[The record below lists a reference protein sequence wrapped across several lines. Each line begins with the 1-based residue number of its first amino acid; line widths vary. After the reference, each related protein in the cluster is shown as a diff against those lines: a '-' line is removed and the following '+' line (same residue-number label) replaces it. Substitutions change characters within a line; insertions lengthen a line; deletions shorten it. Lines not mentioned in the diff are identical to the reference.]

1 MQKQLETVQGQQHGA
16 HREFSLAGMVQVL
29 LSGTLV
35 PCGLGYLTLLSA
47 TWLIRDSAGLL

>member
-1 MQKQLETVQGQQHGA
+1 MQKQPGTVQGQQLGTHQ
-16 HREFSLAGMVQVL
+16 EFSLAGMEQVL

-47 TWLIRDSAGLL
+47 AWLIRD